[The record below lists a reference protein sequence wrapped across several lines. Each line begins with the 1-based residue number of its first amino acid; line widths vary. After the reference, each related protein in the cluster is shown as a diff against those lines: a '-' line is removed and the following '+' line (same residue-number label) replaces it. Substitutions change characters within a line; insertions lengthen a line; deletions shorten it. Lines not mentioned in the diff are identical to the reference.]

1 MKKDKIL
8 SRIEKSFR
16 KTVQKDEKVRNAYLL
31 VESDKLGVQVKLA
44 EGSTGDFPAD
54 VKQPNYLASAG
65 KIFTSTIIGILYEEG
80 RISFN
85 DSITQ
90 YLEQDLLAG
99 LHVYQG
105 RDYSEDIKV
114 KHLLKHTS
122 GLDDYFWPLVEK
134 LIANPEFKITTREA
148 FAWGKEQLEP
158 AAPPGERFKYTDT
171 NYHLLGFIIEEITGL
186 EFHQAL
192 SKYIFQPLALKE
204 SYMLGFS
211 APQEELDYPMA
222 DFYFEGRKIQNYE
235 TYGNIDYAGGGV
247 VAPLD
252 DWLKFMKALVNH
264 EIISAETLE
273 IMKQDKSKF
282 RQGIDYG
289 YGIWQIKTIPI
300 IMPKKLNAWGV
311 VGVTG
316 SFLFY
321 HPLTESYVIGSF
333 HESSYESKA
342 VRFMLL
348 KVLKQLAKLT

>member
-1 MKKDKIL
+1 VK
-8 SRIEKSFR
+8 
-16 KTVQKDEKVRNAYLL
+16 NAYLL
-31 VESDKLGVQVKLA
+31 IESDKLGVQMKLA
-44 EGSTGDFPAD
+44 EGFTGDFAAD
-54 VKQPNYLASAG
+54 IKQPNYLASVG
-65 KIFTSTIIGILYEEG
+65 KLLTSTIIGILSEEG
-80 RISFN
+80 RISFS
-85 DSITQ
+85 DSIAQ

-122 GLDDYFWPLVEK
+122 GLEDYFWPLVEK
-134 LIANPEFKITTREA
+134 LIENPEFKMTTREA
-148 FAWGKEQLEP
+148 FAWGKEQVEP
-158 AAPPGERFKYTDT
+158 VAPPGEKFNYADT
-171 NYHLLGFIIEEITGL
+171 NYYLLGFIVEEITGL

-192 SKYIFQPLALKE
+192 SKYIFQPLGMKK

-211 APQEELDYPMA
+211 TPEEEVDYPGA
-222 DFYFEGRKIQNYE
+222 DFYFKGEKISDYESYGR
-235 TYGNIDYAGGGV
+235 IDYAGGGV
-247 VAPLD
+247 AAPLD

-264 EIISAETLE
+264 EIISAETLK
-273 IMKQDKSKF
+273 IMKEDKARF

-300 IMPKKLNAWGV
+300 FMPKKLNSWGV

-316 SFLFY
+316 SFMFY

-342 VRFMLL
+342 VRFLLL
-348 KVLKQLAKLT
+348 KVLKQLAKLA